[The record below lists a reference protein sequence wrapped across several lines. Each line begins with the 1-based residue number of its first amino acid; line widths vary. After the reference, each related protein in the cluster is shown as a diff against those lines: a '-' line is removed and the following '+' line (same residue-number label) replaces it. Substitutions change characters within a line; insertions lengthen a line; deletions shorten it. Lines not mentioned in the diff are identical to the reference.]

1 VTETPPSPSLY
12 RKTIAETIGTFILV
26 LFGLGSVHAAV
37 LTGAQQGVWQVAIVW
52 AIGIMLAIYA
62 VGGVSGAHINP
73 AMTLAFALWRGFP
86 WRHVPSYIFA
96 QFVGAFGAAA
106 ILFFLWGP
114 YLHQKEAVKG
124 VNRGDPGSIVTA
136 MCYGEYFPNPGSLA
150 EGNRQYS
157 KGQHEL
163 KALLVSR
170 QSACAAELLG
180 TMILGF
186 MVFAVTDPRNPGRPV
201 NYLAPVVIGLTVA
214 ALISIMGP
222 LTQACFNPAR
232 DFGPRLF
239 AYFAGWGPIA
249 IPWLEDWNW
258 LTVYIVAP
266 TIGASLGGALYNLIV
281 RRAHPPMAGEFA

>member
-12 RKTIAETIGTFILV
+12 RKSVAEAIGTFILV

-52 AIGIMLAIYA
+52 AVGVMLATYA

-73 AMTLAFALWRGFP
+73 AMTLAFALWRGFS
-86 WRHVPSYIFA
+86 WKHVPSYLIG

-114 YLHQKEAVKG
+114 FLHVKEAEKG

-136 MCYGEYFPNPGSLA
+136 MCYGEYFPNPAPLA
-150 EGNRQYS
+150 AGNKSYS
-157 KGQHEL
+157 EGQHEL
-163 KALLVSR
+163 HAMLVSPKT
-170 QSACAAELLG
+170 AFAAELLG
-180 TMILGF
+180 TLVLGF
-186 MVFAVTDPRNPGRPV
+186 VVFAVTDPRNPGRPM
-201 NYLAPVVIGLTVA
+201 NQLAPVFIGLTVA
-214 ALISIMGP
+214 ALISIIGP

-239 AYFAGWGPIA
+239 AYFAGWGSIA

-258 LTVYIVAP
+258 LTVYVVAP
-266 TIGASLGGALYNLIV
+266 ILGACLGGALYNLIV
-281 RRAHPPMAGEFA
+281 RRAYPATEGEPA